1 MTLRINCWSGPRN
14 ISTALMYSFRERA
27 DTTVVDEPFYA
38 HYLRVSGREHPG
50 RQEVLDSQDQYSDR
64 VIQNVIM
71 SDYLT
76 PVVFFKQMCHHLVD
90 IDLSF
95 LDNCSNILLI
105 REPSL
110 VIRSHAKNVPDLKVS
125 DIGLDIQNFLL
136 NRILESGKAPVVVDS
151 ANLLMRPEAILREL
165 CQHLEITFDDSM
177 LSWEPGPKPE
187 DGVWA
192 KHWYKNT
199 HESSAFSNKESE
211 RDPMPEK
218 FLPVLEE
225 STILYDNLK
234 KYACKG
240 IEQ

>member
-14 ISTALMYSFRERA
+14 ISTALMYSFRERV
-27 DTTVVDEPFYA
+27 DTTVIDEPFYA
-38 HYLRVSGREHPG
+38 HYLRVSGRKHPG
-50 RQEVLDSQDQYSDR
+50 HQEVLNSQDQYSEQVIEN
-64 VIQNVIM
+64 VIQ
-71 SDYLT
+71 SEYTT
-76 PVVFFKQMCHHLVD
+76 PVVFFKQMCHHLVE

-95 LDNCSNILLI
+95 FNNCSNILLI

-125 DIGLDIQNFLL
+125 DIGLDVQNSLL
-136 NRILESGKAPVVVDS
+136 NRIIESGAVPIVVDS
-151 ANLLMRPEAILREL
+151 ANLLMNPEAILKEL
-165 CQHLEITFDDSM
+165 CQHLGIAFDASM
-177 LSWEPGPKPE
+177 LSWESGPKPE

-192 KHWYKNT
+192 RHWYKNT
-199 HESSAFSNKESE
+199 HESSAFSNKESS

-225 STILYDNLK
+225 ATVLYDNLK

-240 IEQ
+240 IE

>member
-14 ISTALMYSFRERA
+14 ISTALMYSFRERV

-38 HYLRVSGREHPG
+38 HYLRVSGRKHPG
-50 RQEVLDSQDQYSDR
+50 YQEVLNSQDQYSEQVIEN
-64 VIQNVIM
+64 VIQ
-71 SDYLT
+71 SEYTT
-76 PVVFFKQMCHHLVD
+76 PVVFFKQMCHHLVE

-95 LDNCSNILLI
+95 LNNCSNILLI

-125 DIGLDIQNFLL
+125 DIGLDVQNSLL
-136 NRILESGKAPVVVDS
+136 NRIIESGAVPIVVDS
-151 ANLLMRPEAILREL
+151 ANLLMNPEAILKEL
-165 CQHLEITFDDSM
+165 CQHLGIAFDTSM
-177 LSWEPGPKPE
+177 LSWESGPKPE

-192 KHWYKNT
+192 RHWYKNT
-199 HESSAFSNKESE
+199 HESSAFSNKESS

-225 STILYDNLK
+225 ATVLYDNLK

-240 IEQ
+240 IK

>member
-50 RQEVLDSQDQYSDR
+50 HQEVLDSQDQYSDR

-225 STILYDNLK
+225 ATILYDNLK

-240 IEQ
+240 IE

>member
-14 ISTALMYSFRERA
+14 ISTALMYSFRERV

-38 HYLRVSGREHPG
+38 HYLRVSGRKHPG
-50 RQEVLDSQDQYSDR
+50 YQEVLNSQDQYSEQVIEN
-64 VIQNVIM
+64 VIQ
-71 SDYLT
+71 SEYTT
-76 PVVFFKQMCHHLVD
+76 PVVFFKQMCHHLVE

-95 LDNCSNILLI
+95 FNNCSNILLI

-125 DIGLDIQNFLL
+125 DIGLDVQNSLL
-136 NRILESGKAPVVVDS
+136 NRIIESGAVPIVVDS
-151 ANLLMRPEAILREL
+151 ANLLMNPEAILKEL
-165 CQHLEITFDDSM
+165 CQHLGIAFDASM
-177 LSWEPGPKPE
+177 LSWESGPKPE

-192 KHWYKNT
+192 RHWYKNT
-199 HESSAFSNKESE
+199 HESSAFSNKESS

-225 STILYDNLK
+225 ATVLYDNLK

-240 IEQ
+240 IE

>member
-50 RQEVLDSQDQYSDR
+50 HQEVLDSQDQYSDR
-64 VIQNVIM
+64 VIQNVMM
-71 SDYLT
+71 SDYAT

-151 ANLLMRPEAILREL
+151 ANLLTGPEAILKEL

-199 HESSAFSNKESE
+199 HESSAFSNKEPN

-225 STILYDNLK
+225 ATILYDNLK

-240 IEQ
+240 IE

>member
-50 RQEVLDSQDQYSDR
+50 YQEVLNSQDQYSEQ
-64 VIQNVIM
+64 VIRNVIKGH
-71 SDYLT
+71 YET
-76 PVVFFKQMCHHLVD
+76 PVVFFKQMCHHLVE

-136 NRILESGKAPVVVDS
+136 NKILESGETPVVVDS
-151 ANLLMRPEAILREL
+151 ANLLMQPEAILKEL
-165 CQHLEITFDDSM
+165 CQHLEIAFDDSM
-177 LSWEPGPKPE
+177 LSWEPGAKPE

-192 KHWYKNT
+192 KHWYENT
-199 HESSAFSNKESE
+199 HESSGFSNKEPN
-211 RDPMPEK
+211 RDSLPEK

-225 STILYDNLK
+225 ATVLYDNLK
-234 KYACKG
+234 KYTCKG
-240 IEQ
+240 IE

>member
-50 RQEVLDSQDQYSDR
+50 NQEVLDSQDQYSDR

-71 SDYLT
+71 SDYAT

-199 HESSAFSNKESE
+199 HESSAFSNKESN

-225 STILYDNLK
+225 ATILYDNLK

-240 IEQ
+240 IE

>member
-50 RQEVLDSQDQYSDR
+50 HQEVLDSQDQYSDR

-71 SDYLT
+71 SDYVT

-177 LSWEPGPKPE
+177 LAWEPGPKPE

-225 STILYDNLK
+225 ATILYDNLK

-240 IEQ
+240 IE

>member
-14 ISTALMYSFRERA
+14 ISTALMYSFRERV

-38 HYLRVSGREHPG
+38 HYLRVSGRKHPG
-50 RQEVLDSQDQYSDR
+50 YQEVLNSQDQYSEQVIEN
-64 VIQNVIM
+64 VIQ
-71 SDYLT
+71 SEYTT
-76 PVVFFKQMCHHLVD
+76 PVVFFKQMCHHLVE

-95 LDNCSNILLI
+95 FNNCSNILLI

-125 DIGLDIQNFLL
+125 DIGLGVQNSLL
-136 NRILESGKAPVVVDS
+136 NRIIESGAVPVVVDS
-151 ANLLMRPEAILREL
+151 TNLLMNPKAILKEL
-165 CQHLEITFDDSM
+165 CQHLGIAFDTSM

-192 KHWYKNT
+192 RHWYKNT
-199 HESSAFSNKESE
+199 HESSGFSNKESS

-225 STILYDNLK
+225 ATVLYDNLK

-240 IEQ
+240 IE

>member
-14 ISTALMYSFRERA
+14 ISTALMYSFRERV

-38 HYLRVSGREHPG
+38 HYLRVSGRKHPG
-50 RQEVLDSQDQYSDR
+50 YQEVLNSQDQYSEQVIEN
-64 VIQNVIM
+64 VIQ
-71 SDYLT
+71 SEYTT
-76 PVVFFKQMCHHLVD
+76 PVVFFKQMCHHLVE

-95 LDNCSNILLI
+95 FNNCSNILLI

-125 DIGLDIQNFLL
+125 DIGLDVQNSLL
-136 NRILESGKAPVVVDS
+136 NRIIESGAVPIVVDS
-151 ANLLMRPEAILREL
+151 ANLLMNPEAILKEL
-165 CQHLEITFDDSM
+165 CQHLGIAFDTSM
-177 LSWEPGPKPE
+177 LSWESGPKPE
-187 DGVWA
+187 DGVGA
-192 KHWYKNT
+192 RHWYKNT
-199 HESSAFSNKESE
+199 HESSAFSNKESS

-225 STILYDNLK
+225 ATVLYDNLK

-240 IEQ
+240 IE

>member
-50 RQEVLDSQDQYSDR
+50 YQEVLNSQDQYSEQ
-64 VIQNVIM
+64 VIQNVIK
-71 SDYLT
+71 DHYET
-76 PVVFFKQMCHHLVD
+76 PVVFFKQMCHHLVE

-95 LDNCSNILLI
+95 LDNCLNILLI

-136 NRILESGKAPVVVDS
+136 NKILESGETPVVVDS
-151 ANLLMRPEAILREL
+151 ANLLMQPEAILKEL
-165 CQHLEITFDDSM
+165 CQHLEIAFDASM
-177 LSWEPGPKPE
+177 LSWEPGSKPE

-199 HESSAFSNKESE
+199 HESSGFSNKEPN
-211 RDPMPEK
+211 RDSLPEK

-225 STILYDNLK
+225 ATVLYDNLK

-240 IEQ
+240 IQ

>member
-27 DTTVVDEPFYA
+27 DTTVIDEPFYA

-50 RQEVLDSQDQYSDR
+50 YQEVLNSQDQYSEQ
-64 VIQNVIM
+64 VIRNVIKGH
-71 SDYLT
+71 YET
-76 PVVFFKQMCHHLVD
+76 PVVFFKQMCHHLVE

-136 NRILESGKAPVVVDS
+136 NKILESGETPVVVDS
-151 ANLLMRPEAILREL
+151 ANLLMQPEAILKEL
-165 CQHLEITFDDSM
+165 CQHLEIAFDDSM
-177 LSWEPGPKPE
+177 LSWEPGAKPE

-192 KHWYKNT
+192 KHWYENT
-199 HESSAFSNKESE
+199 HESSGFSNKEPD
-211 RDPMPEK
+211 RDSLPEK

-225 STILYDNLK
+225 ATVLYDNLK

-240 IEQ
+240 IE

>member
-14 ISTALMYSFRERA
+14 ISTALMYSFRERV

-38 HYLRVSGREHPG
+38 HYLRVSGRKHPG
-50 RQEVLDSQDQYSDR
+50 YQEVLNSQDQYSEQVIEN
-64 VIQNVIM
+64 VIQ
-71 SDYLT
+71 SEYTT
-76 PVVFFKQMCHHLVD
+76 PVVFFKQMCHHLVE

-95 LDNCSNILLI
+95 LNNCSNILLI

-125 DIGLDIQNFLL
+125 DIGLDVQNSLL
-136 NRILESGKAPVVVDS
+136 NRIIESGADPIVVDS
-151 ANLLMRPEAILREL
+151 ANLLMNPESILKEL
-165 CQHLEITFDDSM
+165 CQHLGIAFDASM
-177 LSWEPGPKPE
+177 LSWESGPKPE

-192 KHWYKNT
+192 RHWYKNT
-199 HESSAFSNKESE
+199 HESSAFSNKESS

-225 STILYDNLK
+225 ATVLYDNLK

-240 IEQ
+240 IK

>member
-50 RQEVLDSQDQYSDR
+50 HQEVLDSQDQYSDR
-64 VIQNVIM
+64 VIQNVMM
-71 SDYLT
+71 SDYAT

-151 ANLLMRPEAILREL
+151 ANLLTRPEAILREL

-199 HESSAFSNKESE
+199 HESSAFSNKEPN

-225 STILYDNLK
+225 ATILYDNLK

-240 IEQ
+240 IE

>member
-14 ISTALMYSFRERA
+14 ISTALMYSFRERV
-27 DTTVVDEPFYA
+27 DTTVIDEPFYA
-38 HYLRVSGREHPG
+38 HYLRVSGRKHPG
-50 RQEVLDSQDQYSDR
+50 YQEVLNSQDQYSEQVIEN
-64 VIQNVIM
+64 VIQ
-71 SDYLT
+71 SEYTT
-76 PVVFFKQMCHHLVD
+76 PVVFFKQMCHHLVE

-95 LDNCSNILLI
+95 FNNCSNILLI

-125 DIGLDIQNFLL
+125 DIGLDVQNSLL
-136 NRILESGKAPVVVDS
+136 NRIIESGAGPGGVDS
-151 ANLLMRPEAILREL
+151 TNLLMNPKAILKEL
-165 CQHLEITFDDSM
+165 CQHLGIAFDTSM

-192 KHWYKNT
+192 RHWYKNT
-199 HESSAFSNKESE
+199 HESSGFSNKESS

-225 STILYDNLK
+225 ATVLYDNLK

-240 IEQ
+240 IE

>member
-1 MTLRINCWSGPRN
+1 M
-14 ISTALMYSFRERA
+14 
-27 DTTVVDEPFYA
+27 
-38 HYLRVSGREHPG
+38 RVSGRKHPG
-50 RQEVLDSQDQYSDR
+50 YQEVLNSQDQYSEQVIEN
-64 VIQNVIM
+64 VIQ
-71 SDYLT
+71 SEYTT
-76 PVVFFKQMCHHLVD
+76 PVVFFKQMCHHLVE

-95 LDNCSNILLI
+95 LNNCSNILLI

-125 DIGLDIQNFLL
+125 DIGLDVQNSLL
-136 NRILESGKAPVVVDS
+136 NRIIESGAVPIVVDS
-151 ANLLMRPEAILREL
+151 TNLLMNPKAILKEL
-165 CQHLEITFDDSM
+165 CQHLGIAFDTSM

-192 KHWYKNT
+192 RHWYKNT
-199 HESSAFSNKESE
+199 HESSGFSNKESS

-225 STILYDNLK
+225 ATVLYDNLK

-240 IEQ
+240 ID

>member
-14 ISTALMYSFRERA
+14 ISTALMYSFRERV
-27 DTTVVDEPFYA
+27 DTTVIDEPFYA
-38 HYLRVSGREHPG
+38 HYLRVSGRKHPG
-50 RQEVLDSQDQYSDR
+50 YQEVLNSQDQYSEQVIEN
-64 VIQNVIM
+64 VIQ
-71 SDYLT
+71 SEYTT
-76 PVVFFKQMCHHLVD
+76 PVVFFKQMCHHLVE

-95 LDNCSNILLI
+95 FNNCSNILLI

-125 DIGLDIQNFLL
+125 DIGLDVQNSLL
-136 NRILESGKAPVVVDS
+136 NRIIESGAVPVVVDS
-151 ANLLMRPEAILREL
+151 TNLLMNPKAILKEL
-165 CQHLEITFDDSM
+165 CQHLGIAFDASM
-177 LSWEPGPKPE
+177 LSWESGPKPE

-192 KHWYKNT
+192 RHWYKNT
-199 HESSAFSNKESE
+199 HESSGFSNKESS

-225 STILYDNLK
+225 ATILYDNLK

-240 IEQ
+240 IE

>member
-14 ISTALMYSFRERA
+14 ISTALMYSFRERV
-27 DTTVVDEPFYA
+27 DTTVIDEPFYA
-38 HYLRVSGREHPG
+38 HYLRVSGRKHPG
-50 RQEVLDSQDQYSDR
+50 YQEVLNSQDQYSEQVIEN
-64 VIQNVIM
+64 VIQ
-71 SDYLT
+71 SEYTT
-76 PVVFFKQMCHHLVD
+76 PVVFFKQMCHHLVE

-95 LDNCSNILLI
+95 FNNCSNILLI

-125 DIGLDIQNFLL
+125 DIGLDVQNSLL
-136 NRILESGKAPVVVDS
+136 NRIIESGAVPVVVDS
-151 ANLLMRPEAILREL
+151 TNLLMNPKAILKEL
-165 CQHLEITFDDSM
+165 CQHLGIAFDASM
-177 LSWEPGPKPE
+177 LSWESGPKPE

-192 KHWYKNT
+192 RHWYKNT
-199 HESSAFSNKESE
+199 HESSGFSNKESS

-225 STILYDNLK
+225 ATVLYDNLK

-240 IEQ
+240 IE

>member
-14 ISTALMYSFRERA
+14 ISTALMYSFRERV

-38 HYLRVSGREHPG
+38 HYLRVSGRKHPG
-50 RQEVLDSQDQYSDR
+50 YQEVLNSQDQYSEQVIEN
-64 VIQNVIM
+64 VIQ
-71 SDYLT
+71 SEYTT
-76 PVVFFKQMCHHLVD
+76 PVVFFKQMCHHLVE

-95 LDNCSNILLI
+95 LNNCSNILLI

-125 DIGLDIQNFLL
+125 DIGLDVQNSLL
-136 NRILESGKAPVVVDS
+136 NRIIESGAVPVVVDS
-151 ANLLMRPEAILREL
+151 TNLLMNPKAILKEL
-165 CQHLEITFDDSM
+165 CQHLGIAFDASM
-177 LSWEPGPKPE
+177 LSWESGPKPE

-192 KHWYKNT
+192 RHWYKNT
-199 HESSAFSNKESE
+199 HESSAFSNKESS

-225 STILYDNLK
+225 ATVLYDNLK

-240 IEQ
+240 IE

>member
-14 ISTALMYSFRERA
+14 ISTALMYSFRERV

-38 HYLRVSGREHPG
+38 HYLRVSGRKHPG
-50 RQEVLDSQDQYSDR
+50 YQEVLNSQDQYSEQVIEN
-64 VIQNVIM
+64 VIQ
-71 SDYLT
+71 SEYTT
-76 PVVFFKQMCHHLVD
+76 PVVFFKQMCHHLVE

-95 LDNCSNILLI
+95 LNNCSNILLI

-125 DIGLDIQNFLL
+125 DIGLDVQNSLL
-136 NRILESGKAPVVVDS
+136 NRIIESGAVPIVVDS
-151 ANLLMRPEAILREL
+151 ANLLMNPESILKEL
-165 CQHLEITFDDSM
+165 CQHLGIAFDASM
-177 LSWEPGPKPE
+177 LSWESGPKPE

-192 KHWYKNT
+192 RHWYKNT
-199 HESSAFSNKESE
+199 HESSAFSNKESS

-225 STILYDNLK
+225 ATVLYDNLK

-240 IEQ
+240 IK

>member
-225 STILYDNLK
+225 ATILYDNLK

-240 IEQ
+240 IE

>member
-14 ISTALMYSFRERA
+14 ISTALMYSFRERV

-38 HYLRVSGREHPG
+38 HYLRVSGRKHPG
-50 RQEVLDSQDQYSDR
+50 YQEVLNSQDQYSEQVIEN
-64 VIQNVIM
+64 VIQ
-71 SDYLT
+71 SEYTT
-76 PVVFFKQMCHHLVD
+76 PVVFFKQMCHHLVE

-95 LDNCSNILLI
+95 FNNCSNILLI

-125 DIGLDIQNFLL
+125 DIGLDVQNSLL
-136 NRILESGKAPVVVDS
+136 NRIIESGAVPVVVDS
-151 ANLLMRPEAILREL
+151 TNLLMNPKAILKEL
-165 CQHLEITFDDSM
+165 CQHLGIAFDTSM
-177 LSWEPGPKPE
+177 LSWESGPKPE

-192 KHWYKNT
+192 RHWYKNT
-199 HESSAFSNKESE
+199 HESSAFSNKESS

-225 STILYDNLK
+225 ATVLYDNLK

-240 IEQ
+240 IE

>member
-38 HYLRVSGREHPG
+38 HYLRVSEREHPG
-50 RQEVLDSQDQYSDR
+50 YQEVLNSQDQFSEQ
-64 VIQNVIM
+64 VIQNVIKGL
-71 SDYLT
+71 YET
-76 PVVFFKQMCHHLVD
+76 PVVFFKQMCHHLVE

-95 LDNCSNILLI
+95 LDSCSNILLI

-136 NRILESGKAPVVVDS
+136 NKILESGEDPVVVDS
-151 ANLLMRPEAILREL
+151 ANLLMNPEAILKEL
-165 CQHLEITFDDSM
+165 CQHLEIDFDDSM
-177 LSWEPGPKPE
+177 LSWEPGAKPE

-199 HESSAFSNKESE
+199 HESSGFSNKEPSRE
-211 RDPMPEK
+211 SLPEK

-225 STILYDNLK
+225 ASVLYDNLK

-240 IEQ
+240 IE

>member
-14 ISTALMYSFRERA
+14 ISTALMYSFRERV

-38 HYLRVSGREHPG
+38 HYLRVSGRKHPG
-50 RQEVLDSQDQYSDR
+50 YQEVLNSQDQYSEQVIEN
-64 VIQNVIM
+64 VIQ
-71 SDYLT
+71 SEYTT
-76 PVVFFKQMCHHLVD
+76 PVVFFKQMCHHLVE

-95 LDNCSNILLI
+95 LNNCSNILLI

-125 DIGLDIQNFLL
+125 DIGLDVQNSLL
-136 NRILESGKAPVVVDS
+136 NRIIESGAVPVVVDS
-151 ANLLMRPEAILREL
+151 TNLLMNPKAILKEL
-165 CQHLEITFDDSM
+165 CQHLGIAFDTSM

-192 KHWYKNT
+192 RHWYKNT
-199 HESSAFSNKESE
+199 HESSAFSNKESS

-225 STILYDNLK
+225 ATVLYDNLK

-240 IEQ
+240 IK

>member
-14 ISTALMYSFRERA
+14 ISTALMYSFRERV
-27 DTTVVDEPFYA
+27 DTTVIDEPFYA

-50 RQEVLDSQDQYSDR
+50 YQEVLNSQNQYSEQVIED
-64 VIQNVIM
+64 VIQGE
-71 SDYLT
+71 YAT
-76 PVVFFKQMCHHLVD
+76 PVVFFKQMCHHLVE
-90 IDLSF
+90 IDFSF
-95 LDNCSNILLI
+95 LNNCSNILLI

-136 NRILESGKAPVVVDS
+136 NRIIESGEVPVVVDS
-151 ANLLMRPEAILREL
+151 ANLLMNPEAILKEL
-165 CQHLEITFDDSM
+165 CQPLKITFDTSM
-177 LSWEPGPKPE
+177 IYWEPGPKPE

-192 KHWYKNT
+192 QHWYKNT
-199 HESSAFSNKESE
+199 HESSGFSNKEPS
-211 RDPMPEK
+211 RDPLPEK

-225 STILYDNLK
+225 ATVLYNNLK

-240 IEQ
+240 IE

>member
-1 MTLRINCWSGPRN
+1 
-14 ISTALMYSFRERA
+14 MYSFRERV

-38 HYLRVSGREHPG
+38 HYLRVSGRKHPG
-50 RQEVLDSQDQYSDR
+50 YQEVLNSQDQYSEQVIEN
-64 VIQNVIM
+64 VIQ
-71 SDYLT
+71 SEYTT
-76 PVVFFKQMCHHLVD
+76 PVVFFKQMCHHLVE

-95 LDNCSNILLI
+95 LNNCSNILLI

-125 DIGLDIQNFLL
+125 DIGLDVQNSLL
-136 NRILESGKAPVVVDS
+136 NRIIESGAVPIVVDS
-151 ANLLMRPEAILREL
+151 ANLLMNPEAILKEL
-165 CQHLEITFDDSM
+165 CQHLGIAFDTSM
-177 LSWEPGPKPE
+177 LSWESGPKPE

-192 KHWYKNT
+192 RHWYKNT
-199 HESSAFSNKESE
+199 HESSAFSNKESS

-225 STILYDNLK
+225 ATVLYDNLK

-240 IEQ
+240 IK

>member
-14 ISTALMYSFRERA
+14 ISTALMYSFRERV
-27 DTTVVDEPFYA
+27 DTTVIDEPFYA
-38 HYLRVSGREHPG
+38 HYLRVSGRKHPG
-50 RQEVLDSQDQYSDR
+50 YQEVLNSQDQYSEQVIEN
-64 VIQNVIM
+64 VIQ
-71 SDYLT
+71 SEYTT
-76 PVVFFKQMCHHLVD
+76 PVVFFKQMCHHLVE

-95 LDNCSNILLI
+95 FNNCSNILLI

-125 DIGLDIQNFLL
+125 DIGLDVQNSLL
-136 NRILESGKAPVVVDS
+136 NRIIESGALPVVVDS
-151 ANLLMRPEAILREL
+151 TNLLTNPKAIFKEL
-165 CQHLEITFDDSM
+165 CQHLGIAFDTSM

-192 KHWYKNT
+192 RHWYKNT
-199 HESSAFSNKESE
+199 HESSGFSNKESS

-225 STILYDNLK
+225 ATVLYDNLK

-240 IEQ
+240 IE

>member
-14 ISTALMYSFRERA
+14 ISTALMYSFRERV

-38 HYLRVSGREHPG
+38 HYLRVSGRKHPG
-50 RQEVLDSQDQYSDR
+50 YQEVLNSQDQYSEQVIEN
-64 VIQNVIM
+64 VIQ
-71 SDYLT
+71 SEYTT
-76 PVVFFKQMCHHLVD
+76 PGVFFKQMCHHLVE

-95 LDNCSNILLI
+95 LNNCSNILLI

-125 DIGLDIQNFLL
+125 DIGLDVQNSLL
-136 NRILESGKAPVVVDS
+136 NRIIESGAVPIVVDS
-151 ANLLMRPEAILREL
+151 ANLLMNPEAILKEL
-165 CQHLEITFDDSM
+165 CQHLGIAFDTSM
-177 LSWEPGPKPE
+177 LSWESGPKPE

-192 KHWYKNT
+192 RHWYKNT
-199 HESSAFSNKESE
+199 HESSGFSNKESS

-225 STILYDNLK
+225 ATVLYDNLK

-240 IEQ
+240 IK

>member
-50 RQEVLDSQDQYSDR
+50 NQEVLDSQDQYSDR

-71 SDYLT
+71 SDYAT

-151 ANLLMRPEAILREL
+151 ANLLTRPEAILREL

-199 HESSAFSNKESE
+199 HESSAFSNKESN

-225 STILYDNLK
+225 ATILYDNLK

-240 IEQ
+240 IE

>member
-14 ISTALMYSFRERA
+14 ISTALMYSFRERE

-38 HYLRVSGREHPG
+38 HYLRVSGRKHPG
-50 RQEVLDSQDQYSDR
+50 YQEVLNSQDQYSEQVIEN
-64 VIQNVIM
+64 VIQ
-71 SDYLT
+71 SEYTT
-76 PVVFFKQMCHHLVD
+76 PVVFFKQMCHHLVE

-95 LDNCSNILLI
+95 LNNCSNILLI

-125 DIGLDIQNFLL
+125 DIGLDVQNSLL
-136 NRILESGKAPVVVDS
+136 NRIIESGAVPIVVDS
-151 ANLLMRPEAILREL
+151 ANLLMNPEAILKEL
-165 CQHLEITFDDSM
+165 CQHLGIAFDTSM
-177 LSWEPGPKPE
+177 LSWESGPKPE

-192 KHWYKNT
+192 RHWYKNT
-199 HESSAFSNKESE
+199 HESSAFSNKESS
-211 RDPMPEK
+211 RAPMPEK

-225 STILYDNLK
+225 ATVLYDNLK

-240 IEQ
+240 IK